1 MATRGN
7 VLKVVVNVSVAVFSV
22 LNINDAQQTMTS
34 SVSINL
40 RWHDKALSWNTSDY
54 DGVEM
59 VEIPVDSVWTPH
71 VYISNSLDKKTC
83 LQTCPL
89 WPSLTTALLQL
100 FWSAWWKQ
108 CVI

>member
-1 MATRGN
+1 VATRGN

-71 VYISNSLDKKTC
+71 VYISNSLDKKTW

>member
-1 MATRGN
+1 METRGN
-7 VLKVVVNVSVAVFSV
+7 EIKVVVNVGIAVVSVR
-22 LNINDAQQTMTS
+22 NINDAQQTMTS
-34 SVSINL
+34 SVVIPMS
-40 RWHDKALSWNTSDY
+40 WHDKALSCNTSDN

-100 FWSAWWKQ
+100 LWSAWWKQ